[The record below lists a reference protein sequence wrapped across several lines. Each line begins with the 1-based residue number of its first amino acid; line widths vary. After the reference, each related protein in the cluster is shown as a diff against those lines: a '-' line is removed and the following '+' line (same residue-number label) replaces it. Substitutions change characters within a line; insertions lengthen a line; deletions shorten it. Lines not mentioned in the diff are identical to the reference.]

1 MAERHESLHS
11 VRPLP
16 VRPAREIGQGRTE
29 AGSLARLA
37 CPMPPPS
44 SLPSSLFLP
53 LVAIVIL
60 IRHSNNDSL
69 AANWPKERSGRGRA
83 VNRPLWMEWLCAAA
97 FSSFPPLC
105 RHRMDEPR
113 RRNQSWSATRARTH
127 LSVRFERPSKQ
138 LREGRFH
145 FPTTGKSTQTTK
157 SEVAPDLGKSLSIQG

>member
-1 MAERHESLHS
+1 MREGEREG
-11 VRPLP
+11 
-16 VRPAREIGQGRTE
+16 EIW
-29 AGSLARLA
+29 AWA
-37 CPMPPPS
+37 
-44 SLPSSLFLP
+44 
-53 LVAIVIL
+53 
-60 IRHSNNDSL
+60 
-69 AANWPKERSGRGRA
+69 RA

-157 SEVAPDLGKSLSIQG
+157 SEVAPTWERAFPFRDDRSLTADLSMVESHFYAAAAAIACRTRALYPISVAHVRMNMRTKEGEGVC